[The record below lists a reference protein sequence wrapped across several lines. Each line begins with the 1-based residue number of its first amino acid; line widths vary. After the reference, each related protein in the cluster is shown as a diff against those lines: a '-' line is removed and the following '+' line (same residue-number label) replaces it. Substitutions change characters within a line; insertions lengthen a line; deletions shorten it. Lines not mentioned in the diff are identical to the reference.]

1 MKNRKITVSLTAL
14 VLAAALLLFGCDN
27 SKETTKQLV
36 TEKEAQTQEAGQTEG
51 NSQETAQTADQ
62 SAKTGSG
69 AGIADQV
76 QAPEQYEADF
86 KRDKVTVHANAR
98 VVVPKAPGFLLYT
111 VTGRPFVQADYDAVS
126 HSILKDAPLW
136 QRNDEVE
143 KALIDA
149 QNEELEEQIA
159 VLEEEKEA
167 KEVNMQ
173 IAGKESGSAAD
184 KEKTQEELTEAEKM
198 QAKKEAEIEQTG
210 EYLQELQEEI
220 EGLET
225 QQQEL
230 RKEMEEAD
238 GWIRMEAVV
247 PYVES
252 KGKSAQEVY
261 EANLLDGYAT
271 VDGEEYWVSI
281 NNNWSNDWRWVL
293 FNVVNTDRSIGN
305 VYMEPEKEEIPEGLS
320 TEEVREKAEEY
331 VKEMGFTDFAPAGEE
346 YFRKYST
353 DEVTGVM
360 KEGKPGYGIH
370 FTRCIDT
377 IPVTYT
383 HEPGTTLSDT
393 SVGDYCWP
401 YEEMTMV
408 FDEKGLTDFMWNNP
422 YELEKQSDEYVFL
435 MPFSDIKDIFEEML
449 PEKND
454 WYQSDQIAEVC
465 YYIDEVRLG
474 YMRVIDQAGAQE
486 GTMIPVWDFFGR
498 QIVIYNDG
506 EEMAGLGAYESQL
519 TINAMDGTII
529 DRRVG
534 Y

>member
-1 MKNRKITVSLTAL
+1 MKNRKIAVSLTAL
-14 VLAAALLLFGCDN
+14 ILAAALLLFGCSN

-36 TEKEAQTQEAGQTEG
+36 TEKEGQTQEAGQTEG
-51 NSQETAQTADQ
+51 NSQGAAQDETGMVR
-62 SAKTGSG
+62 TGSNTE
-69 AGIADQV
+69 IADQV

-86 KRDKVTVHANAR
+86 TRDKVTVHANAR

-111 VTGRPFVQADYDAVS
+111 VTGRPFAQADYDAVS
-126 HSILKDAPLW
+126 HSILKDASLW
-136 QRNDEVE
+136 QRSDETE
-143 KALIDA
+143 KALIIDE
-149 QNEELEEQIA
+149 QNKELEEQIA
-159 VLEEEKEA
+159 MLEEMT
-167 KEVNMQ
+167 EVNGQ
-173 IAGKESGSAAD
+173 IAGTES
-184 KEKTQEELTEAEKM
+184 EKNEA
-198 QAKKEAEIEQTG
+198 
-210 EYLQELQEEI
+210 YHQELQEKIKE
-220 EGLET
+220 LET
-225 QQQEL
+225 LQQEL
-230 RKEMEEAD
+230 QKELQKETEKAD
-238 GWIRMEAVV
+238 GWIRVEAVV

-252 KGKSAQEVY
+252 EGKSAEEVY
-261 EANLLDGYAT
+261 EANQLDAYAT
-271 VDGEEYWVSI
+271 VDGEEYGEEYWVGI
-281 NNNWSNDWRWVL
+281 DNNWSNNWRWVL
-293 FNVVNTDRSIGN
+293 FNVVSTDRSIGN
-305 VYMEPEKEEIPEGLS
+305 VYVELEKEEIPEGLS
-320 TEEVREKAEEY
+320 TEEVRKKAEEY

-346 YFRKYST
+346 YFRKYSM
-353 DEVTGVM
+353 DEATGVM

-393 SVGDYCWP
+393 GEGDYVWP

-454 WYQSDQIAEVC
+454 WYLSDQIAEVC

-474 YMRVIDQAGAQE
+474 YMRVIDQPGAQE

-498 QIVIYNDG
+498 QIIIYDNG

-529 DRRVG
+529 DRGVG